1 MEELRLPLDAE
12 GFSRRECPRCGAQFD
27 VRWSAREAAVLAC
40 AMARR
45 VAVDADEAGTPPIR
59 FCPYCAS
66 SAPADRFF
74 TSDVQRLLDAAA
86 RQLEDEVRW
95 HRLQSPPAFTGEREH
110 LGPSTIARG
119 PTAWPDSTGAAG
131 TPGSDDELLRI
142 ALPCCGEDQRVS
154 GAWLG
159 PIRCHLCGIA
169 HLSAGP
175 RDFGLEL
182 ALLKQWTEP

>member
-45 VAVDADEAGTPPIR
+45 VAVDADEAGPPPNR

-74 TSDVQRLLDAAA
+74 TPDVQHLLDAEA
-86 RQLEDEVRW
+86 RRLEDEVRW
-95 HRLQSPPAFTGEREH
+95 HRLRAPRAWTGEH
-110 LGPSTIARG
+110 LDPSPIARG
-119 PTAWPDSTGAAG
+119 LAAR
-131 TPGSDDELLRI
+131 PGSPGSPGSASSEDELHRI

-169 HLSAGP
+169 HLRAGP